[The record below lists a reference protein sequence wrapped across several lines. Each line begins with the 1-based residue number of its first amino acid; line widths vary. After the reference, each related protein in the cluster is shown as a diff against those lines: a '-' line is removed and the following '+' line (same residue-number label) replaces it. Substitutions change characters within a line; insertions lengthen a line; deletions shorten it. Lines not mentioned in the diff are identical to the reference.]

1 LSAQAALITVQQL
14 VTGAALGLLLRI
26 AFGALELAGDAIS
39 HLMGLS
45 FASMIDPVNGVAT
58 PVLSQLYGM
67 LATLVF
73 LSFNGHLLWIEA
85 VAESFRLLPVAAQGL
100 APQGLWA
107 LIGFGSELF
116 VWGVRMALPV
126 IAALLVINVA
136 FGVLTRAA
144 PQLNLFSVGFPVTMV
159 IGFILLVVSLPAV
172 LHKVLPL
179 NDAALAGAARL
190 LVGG

>member
-1 LSAQAALITVQQL
+1 
-14 VTGAALGLLLRI
+14 
-26 AFGALELAGDAIS
+26 
-39 HLMGLS
+39 
-45 FASMIDPVNGVAT
+45 
-58 PVLSQLYGM
+58 
-67 LATLVF
+67 
-73 LSFNGHLLWIEA
+73 
-85 VAESFRLLPVAAQGL
+85 LLPVAAQGL